1 LRTDSGEYSRSKLFP
16 ANFLQLLRSSPFGFT
31 LVELLVVIAIIGVLI
46 ALLLPAVQAAR
57 EAARRTQC
65 TNNIKQ
71 ISLSLHNFHDTQ
83 ERFPCGN
90 RDPFWARFK
99 QKDYPT
105 VNMGYNDYYGFFIL
119 LLPFIE
125 QSGVYETIISENTV
139 LSNTSGKVNLLH
151 PGNDAV
157 FNTFEIDNL
166 RCPSDRY
173 AKMKKSNEMC
183 RASYGGC
190 WGDSVYSYRSENH
203 VRGILFNAGTDG
215 KVIGF
220 NAASDGTSNTI
231 TISETLCGK
240 FDNTLEQKVRIGV
253 ARDTSVTDMT
263 PQQCLDTKGTDGD
276 FKTGINAYGRKGCR
290 WAHSAI
296 GYSGFQTILA
306 PNSPSCSD
314 SGTDWSIEQT
324 GYISTSSGHSGGVV
338 AGLLDGSVRFIS
350 NTIDCGS
357 NLTTRP
363 EATITG
369 ESPFGVWGA
378 LGTINGNESKSI
390 Q

>member
-1 LRTDSGEYSRSKLFP
+1 
-16 ANFLQLLRSSPFGFT
+16 GFT

-71 ISLSLHNFHDTQ
+71 LSLSLHNFHDTQ

-90 RDPFWARFK
+90 RDPFWSRFK
-99 QKDYPT
+99 QKDAPT
-105 VNMGYNDYYGFFIL
+105 TSMGYSDYYGFFIL

-125 QSGVYETIISENTV
+125 QSGVYETIVSENTT
-139 LSNTSGKVNLLH
+139 LSNTSGKINLLH
-151 PGNDAV
+151 PGNDAL
-157 FNTFEIDNL
+157 FNTFEIDNI

-183 RASYGGC
+183 RASYSGC
-190 WGDSVYSYRSENH
+190 WGDSVFNYRSGTYI
-203 VRGILFNAGTDG
+203 RGILFNANTDG

-231 TISETLCGK
+231 TISESLCGK
-240 FDNTLEQKVRIGV
+240 NDNEIEQKVRIGV

-263 PQQCLDTKGTDGD
+263 PQQCLDTKGTGGD
-276 FKTGINAYGRKGCR
+276 FKTGIDAYGRKGCR

-306 PNSPSCSD
+306 PNSPSCAD
-314 SGTDWSIEQT
+314 SGTDWSAEQT
-324 GYISTSSGHSGGVV
+324 GYISASSGHSGGAV

-350 NTIDCGS
+350 DTIDCGS

-363 EATITG
+363 AVTITG

-378 LGTINGNESKSI
+378 LGTINGNESKSV